1 MSYYVS
7 KKSKLLKE
15 FDRTAELIQYYLAKH
30 YGEKLAD
37 RLYRETRQE
46 YEKIIPEI
54 PYIQGMRARALN
66 SFLIITAQE
75 LAAYRIMREHGKTL
89 GEAWE
94 VCHEAIKLRM
104 KKFCKFKR
112 WILKSLMFSNFL
124 MRRVKRRAG
133 SGQQLKFG
141 DFEVKYI
148 VGDGKDFD
156 WGVDYVAC
164 GNYNF
169 MKSQGAEEFAPYVC
183 MSDIALGDALG
194 WGLTRTQTIADGC
207 QSCDFRFK
215 KGSKNK
221 ISSKTQEVQETIEKI
236 SKMEDSQK

>member
-1 MSYYVS
+1 M
-7 KKSKLLKE
+7 
-15 FDRTAELIQYYLAKH
+15 
-30 YGEKLAD
+30 
-37 RLYRETRQE
+37 
-46 YEKIIPEI
+46 
-54 PYIQGMRARALN
+54 
-66 SFLIITAQE
+66 
-75 LAAYRIMREHGKTL
+75 
-89 GEAWE
+89 
-94 VCHEAIKLRM
+94 
-104 KKFCKFKR
+104 
-112 WILKSLMFSNFL
+112 
-124 MRRVKRRAG
+124 
-133 SGQQLKFG
+133 KFG

-215 KGSKNK
+215 KGSKTM
-221 ISSKTQEVQETIEKI
+221 ISSKTPEVQETIERIK
-236 SKMEDSQK
+236 KMEDSQK